1 MQKSIRKII
10 KDRFGPVCGS
20 AELRALR
27 EEYIEKAQAVY
38 DRELSAGATR
48 AEAQERGLAA
58 ISNMHTELRE
68 KNVREK
74 QCRWKTRIGIAV
86 FSALAVLLCLAIFL
100 THRDRSNAVFWCKI
114 GLIALGLQAVGVIC
128 LLRKA
133 RLKFLPFLCR
143 VFGFLLI
150 IPVLNALDVYHCD
163 YRDKLDRIQSIEL
176 IELSKVGDYE
186 DELEYQVLRSFEP
199 AEWEGLVDDVAH
211 LDFVY
216 FLPIGDAAMDSWSG
230 GPIRLM
236 IRFTPGEDGLC
247 LAIIGDSPAVGETRG
262 TRVYIFASPSTC
274 SGWEDLS
281 EKYGFPVQPQ
291 Q

>member
-1 MQKSIRKII
+1 MRKMVRLIVR
-10 KDRFGPVCGS
+10 DRFGTTCGS
-20 AELRALR
+20 GELRSLR
-27 EEYIEKAQAVY
+27 EEYIQKAGIAY
-38 DRELSAGATR
+38 DRELAAGATR
-48 AEAQERGLAA
+48 IQAGRRALASVSA
-58 ISNMHTELRE
+58 MGEELLARQIP
-68 KNVREK
+68 K
-74 QCRWKTRIGIAV
+74 QQRRWKTRMALVV

-100 THRDRSNAVFWCKI
+100 THRDRSNAVFWCII
-114 GLIALGLQAVGVIC
+114 GLVALGLQAVGVIC

-176 IELSKVGDYE
+176 IEITEVGDYE
-186 DELEYQVLRSFEP
+186 DELEYRVLRTIEP
-199 AEWEGLVDDVAH
+199 AEWEGLVDDVAR
-211 LDFVY
+211 LDYIY
-216 FLPIGDAAMDSWSG
+216 FFPNPEYWAG

-247 LAIIGDSPAVGETRG
+247 LAIIGDSPAVGETKG
-262 TRVYIFASPSTC
+262 TRVDIFASPSTC